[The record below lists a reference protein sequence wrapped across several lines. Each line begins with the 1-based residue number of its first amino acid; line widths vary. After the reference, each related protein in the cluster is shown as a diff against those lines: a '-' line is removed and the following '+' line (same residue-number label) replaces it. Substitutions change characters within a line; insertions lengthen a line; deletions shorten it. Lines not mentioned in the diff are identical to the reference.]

1 VDVWARYHPD
11 ESQQQQ
17 QPQQQ
22 DEQQHNHINIMGKK
36 GQGQGGGGGSRVV
49 SSLTIE
55 LTMAQEAHALYGSP
69 EKVYVTIDFPSALR
83 EPASS
88 AEINAELRWIGTF
101 PKPGGVRKRKT
112 LFSRCS
118 TSSSNDLK
126 QSCSVIFS
134 CNFLTYETRDQF
146 AQTGSGQAQTGKL
159 DSVSCCQRQAL
170 WRCCKLND

>member
-1 VDVWARYHPD
+1 MDVWARYHPD
-11 ESQQQQ
+11 ESQQQPQPEQ
-17 QPQQQ
+17 QPQQ
-22 DEQQHNHINIMGKK
+22 DEQQHEHNINIMRKK
-36 GQGQGGGGGSRVV
+36 GQEGGGGGSRVV

-101 PKPGGVRKRKT
+101 PKPGGEGKRKT
-112 LFSRCS
+112 PFSLCS
-118 TSSSNDLK
+118 TSNDLK

-134 CNFLTYETRDQF
+134 CNYLTD
-146 AQTGSGQAQTGKL
+146 L
-159 DSVSCCQRQAL
+159 
-170 WRCCKLND
+170 